1 MEKKPAHQGLR
12 KDLDRIQTQWDKLKR
27 ETVDRYTR
35 LQTAMVSLV
44 NYFFHK
50 YFIKEIDLLM
60 SCLVFSW
67 ILCTL
72 YMITSIFTLTPGT
85 IGSTRRH

>member
-35 LQTAMVSLV
+35 LQTAKVREWVPLKNES
-44 NYFFHK
+44 
-50 YFIKEIDLLM
+50 
-60 SCLVFSW
+60 
-67 ILCTL
+67 
-72 YMITSIFTLTPGT
+72 
-85 IGSTRRH
+85 